1 MNEIHATFAAQ
12 GLVRPRDGR
21 VLAGVVA
28 GLGRRFGIDPWP
40 ARLLFVLLLMVIPG
54 SQLLI
59 YPVLWILMPTE
70 GQVPVPAPM
79 PPVPVPAGAGAG
91 PLAPQPPAPPAG

>member
-1 MNEIHATFAAQ
+1 MNEIHARLAAE

-40 ARLLFVLLLMVIPG
+40 ARLLFVLALLVIPG
-54 SQLLI
+54 SQLLV
-59 YPVLWILMPTE
+59 YPLLWILMPRE
-70 GQVPVPAPM
+70 GT
-79 PPVPVPAGAGAG
+79 VPAGSYG
-91 PLAPQPPAPPAG
+91 PPAPPVPPGPSVA